1 MNTLEIFLSSLGLS
15 WTLSKLLPYILFL
28 IIGFPFSFIFYKKFK
43 LLKPLKIIISVAI
56 FVLPFLLYFVYSP
69 IYQGDFSNS
78 GYTVSSENRFPD
90 KKKLT
95 IYVLSNCP
103 YCIQAT
109 TTLKNMLFNNKR
121 IQLEIKVIGNHID
134 DKIKYQRLI
143 NQMGDVSLY
152 KNGDSLVR
160 EPIQAM
166 LKLTKGEFPTYVL
179 SESGHAVKAWHN
191 DSFGVRAM
199 DEVDQFFGHLQKKA
213 PSH

>member
-1 MNTLEIFLSSLGLS
+1 MNTLEIFLSTLGFS
-15 WTLSKLLPYILFL
+15 WTISKLLPYILFL
-28 IIGFPFSFIFYKKFK
+28 IIGFSFSVIFYKKLK
-43 LLKPLKIIISVAI
+43 LLKLLKIIISLAI

-90 KKKLT
+90 KKQLT
-95 IYVLSNCP
+95 VYVLSNCP

-109 TTLKNMLFNNKR
+109 TMLKNMVFHNKR
-121 IQLEIKVIGNHID
+121 IHLEIKVIGNHIN

-152 KNGDSLVR
+152 KKGDSLVR
-160 EPIQAM
+160 EPIKAL

-179 SESGHAVKAWHN
+179 SENGQAVKAWHN
-191 DSFGVRAM
+191 DRFGVRAM
-199 DEVDQFFGHLQKKA
+199 DEIDEFFGQ
-213 PSH
+213 

>member
-28 IIGFPFSFIFYKKFK
+28 IIGFSFSVIFYKKFK
-43 LLKPLKIIISVAI
+43 LLKPLKIIISLAI

-90 KKKLT
+90 KKQLT
-95 IYVLSNCP
+95 VYVLSNCP

-121 IQLEIKVIGNHID
+121 IQLEIKVIGNHMN

-143 NQMGDVSLY
+143 NQLGDVSLY
-152 KNGDSLVR
+152 KKGDSLVR

-166 LKLTKGEFPTYVL
+166 LKLTKGEFPTYLL
-179 SESGHAVKAWHN
+179 SENGQAVKAWHN

-199 DEVDQFFGHLQKKA
+199 DEVDQFFRK
-213 PSH
+213 